1 LTQARH
7 HPSVM
12 AILLKRE
19 VWRRTTPLLRRREP
33 DLTDAQVAAL
43 KRSLVYLRVTVGGRN
58 KLARALRVHATTLSR
73 VLSDRKR
80 PSAVIALRAAKLAG
94 QPVDRVLDGSWPGG
108 ACPHCGRG

>member
-1 LTQARH
+1 
-7 HPSVM
+7 M

-19 VWRRTTPLLRRREP
+19 VWRTAPIMRRREP

-43 KRSLVYLRVTVGGRN
+43 KRSLLFLRVTVGGRN
-58 KLARALRVHATTLSR
+58 KLARALRVHATTLTR

-94 QPVDRVLDGSWPGG
+94 QPVDHVLDGSWPREG

>member
-1 LTQARH
+1 
-7 HPSVM
+7 M

-19 VWRRTTPLLRRREP
+19 VWRRAVPLARRREP
-33 DLTDAQVAAL
+33 DLTDAEIAAL
-43 KRSLVYLRVTVGGRN
+43 KMALRYLRVTVGGRN

-94 QPVDRVLDGSWPGG
+94 QPVDRVLNGAWPPEGS
-108 ACPHCGRG
+108 CPHCGRG

>member
-1 LTQARH
+1 
-7 HPSVM
+7 M
-12 AILLKRE
+12 AILMKRE
-19 VWRRTTPLLRRREP
+19 VWRRTVPLIRRREP

-43 KRSLVYLRVTVGGRN
+43 KRSLLYLRVTIGGRN

-94 QPVDRVLDGSWPGG
+94 QPVDLVLSGAWPPAG
-108 ACPHCGRG
+108 ACPHCGRM

>member
-1 LTQARH
+1 
-7 HPSVM
+7 M

-19 VWRRTTPLLRRREP
+19 VWRRTAPALMRRREP
-33 DLTDAQVAAL
+33 DLTDAQIAAL
-43 KRSLVYLRVTVGGRN
+43 KRSLLYLRVTIGGRN

-94 QPVDRVLDGSWPGG
+94 QSVDRVLDGSWPTEG

>member
-1 LTQARH
+1 MTILT
-7 HPSVM
+7 
-12 AILLKRE
+12 KRE
-19 VWRRTTPLLRRREP
+19 VWRRSALMRRREP

-43 KRSLVYLRVTVGGRN
+43 KRSLLFLRVTIGGRN

-94 QPVDRVLDGSWPGG
+94 QPVDRVLDGSWPPAG
-108 ACPHCGRG
+108 ACPHCGRHEARPHT

>member
-1 LTQARH
+1 
-7 HPSVM
+7 M